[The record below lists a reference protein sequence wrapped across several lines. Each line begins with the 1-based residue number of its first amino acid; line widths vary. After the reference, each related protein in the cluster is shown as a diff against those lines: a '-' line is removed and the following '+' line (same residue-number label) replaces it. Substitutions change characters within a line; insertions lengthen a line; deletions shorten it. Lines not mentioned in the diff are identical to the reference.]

1 MNQLASANEDSDE
14 RADATDSK
22 ADRMTADV
30 LWMTS
35 RLSVRRAALPWY
47 RWM

>member
-1 MNQLASANEDSDE
+1 MNQLASANAESDE
-14 RADATDSK
+14 DATAFDSS
-22 ADRMTADV
+22 ADKIAAEV